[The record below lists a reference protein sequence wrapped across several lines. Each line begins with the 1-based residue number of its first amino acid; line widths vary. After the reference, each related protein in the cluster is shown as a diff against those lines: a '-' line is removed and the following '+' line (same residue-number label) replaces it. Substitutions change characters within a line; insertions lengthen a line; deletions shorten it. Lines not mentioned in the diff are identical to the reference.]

1 MVVVMVGWPLSW
13 LWQRWS
19 WRIGTAKSGV
29 HGAGVFLSSRRR
41 SFLIC
46 FRLVARGE
54 LIQEVIA
61 MVGTEENGIGGRRGR
76 RSGVLIMVLMVP
88 VSGVGFALLVL
99 AARVRWS
106 RMVSVLG
113 F

>member
-1 MVVVMVGWPLSW
+1 
-13 LWQRWS
+13 
-19 WRIGTAKSGV
+19 
-29 HGAGVFLSSRRR
+29 
-41 SFLIC
+41 
-46 FRLVARGE
+46 
-54 LIQEVIA
+54 
-61 MVGTEENGIGGRRGR
+61 MVGTEENGISGRRGR

-106 RMVSVLG
+106 QMVSVLG